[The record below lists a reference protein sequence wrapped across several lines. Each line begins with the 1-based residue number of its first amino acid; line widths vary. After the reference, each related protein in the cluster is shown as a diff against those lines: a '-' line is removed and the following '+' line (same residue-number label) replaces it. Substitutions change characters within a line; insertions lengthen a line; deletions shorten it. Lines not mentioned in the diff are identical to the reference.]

1 MKDDTFNIEIYLLG
15 KANFRIIS
23 SFTPKNSPKLES
35 LGVPTDSGVAGL
47 AGAPA
52 ARLVRIREIEANL
65 ATATTQLLQEGEKT
79 VRGHPVPL
87 QAAIIVRTALQV
99 KLILSCLEFC
109 FTLDT
114 NV

>member
-35 LGVPTDSGVAGL
+35 LVVPTDSGVAGL

-65 ATATTQLLQEGEKT
+65 ATATTQLLQVGEKT

-87 QAAIIVRTALQV
+87 QAAIIVRTALLV
-99 KLILSCLEFC
+99 ITHLIMLRILFYP
-109 FTLDT
+109 
-114 NV
+114 